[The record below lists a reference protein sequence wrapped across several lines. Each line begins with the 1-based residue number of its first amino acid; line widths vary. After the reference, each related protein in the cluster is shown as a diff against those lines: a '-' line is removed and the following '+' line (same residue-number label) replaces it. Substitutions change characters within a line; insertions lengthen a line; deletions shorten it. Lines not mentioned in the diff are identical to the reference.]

1 HGGSH
6 EAGEE
11 VVQRILQPH
20 VPFQKLCDSDRKK
33 EIEDTHHGVMY
44 KRTVEDTERICI
56 KTLSPEDKEETI
68 SVDWK
73 VFRSKRG
80 FDNLF
85 WDYWNDHGEQWT
97 EWIKGETPRAPW
109 MKRDAVTFAKLAH
122 NKEKYPGGFKQ
133 LWKER
138 GQSVLASWKRDGV
151 PATKVLAL
159 AKFRK
164 ERDNRAANLKKKL
177 KPKRRRGTV
186 KSRTERTKRKRA
198 RAEA

>member
-1 HGGSH
+1 MKPTSAGDQNGEHVVRAQTDAEYLRAHGGSH

-85 WDYWNDHGEQWT
+85 WD
-97 EWIKGETPRAPW
+97 
-109 MKRDAVTFAKLAH
+109 
-122 NKEKYPGGFKQ
+122 
-133 LWKER
+133 
-138 GQSVLASWKRDGV
+138 
-151 PATKVLAL
+151 
-159 AKFRK
+159 
-164 ERDNRAANLKKKL
+164 
-177 KPKRRRGTV
+177 
-186 KSRTERTKRKRA
+186 
-198 RAEA
+198 